1 MAGRIRTIK
10 PEWLEDEKLLTVS
23 IEARLLSVALL
34 LIADDHGRGR
44 AQPVRIGAAVF
55 PGEADATA
63 TAKSALGELTR
74 IGYVCLYSVRDQSY
88 FAIVNWKKHQ
98 RVDKPGAPRVPAPEE
113 ADATSV
119 PQETASRSVYF
130 MRGQTTGLI
139 KIGESTDPVAR
150 LTSLTKGGSEAIDL
164 LAVLASGSRTERE
177 LHALLAADRVHG
189 EWFRPSPAVLAEL
202 AKAGGDPAKP
212 LATAGYDGP
221 NRILDAFLSS
231 SRPVRDQLATD
242 LRSPISITDPD
253 EDPDPPEPEPPSRPK
268 TEPSPESSSSP
279 EPSPVVGPSTGGIQS
294 STGGIQPGAGAY
306 STEVDP
312 KGRLNGLDLQ
322 TATDEQ
328 LCVIALRRV
337 HMLRSDEVTLLREA
351 RLLAAHAA
359 TKSLGKREICEH
371 VAEAVNKLARKLPE
385 AAHEGKPFKPSAV
398 YAFVARV
405 AKRLFDEE
413 REAG

>member
-1 MAGRIRTIK
+1 MSRWAPMPSTLLRDASARGLSAFVRLVLVDVVAGGQVTSLPGLLVYSSGLAAEELAATPRGVEKAVEELVEAGLLVHDRRHRTVWSVVAAEANLNGARNPAQVRGWKRYWTTIPECAPK
-10 PEWLEDEKLLTVS
+10 RAAREWL
-23 IEARLLSVALL
+23 
-34 LIADDHGRGR
+34 
-44 AQPVRIGAAVF
+44 F
-55 PGEADATA
+55 
-63 TAKSALGELTR
+63 
-74 IGYVCLYSVRDQSY
+74 
-88 FAIVNWKKHQ
+88 
-98 RVDKPGAPRVPAPEE
+98 
-113 ADATSV
+113 
-119 PQETASRSVYF
+119 
-130 MRGQTTGLI
+130 
-139 KIGESTDPVAR
+139 
-150 LTSLTKGGSEAIDL
+150 
-164 LAVLASGSRTERE
+164 
-177 LHALLAADRVHG
+177 
-189 EWFRPSPAVLAEL
+189 AEL
-202 AKAGGDPAKP
+202 ARKGAKFAEEFAEFAGSNGETVSQTVSETVSDTVQGTALTRTRTRTETRTRTGTPPAP
-212 LATAGYDGP
+212 TTGTG
-221 NRILDAFLSS
+221 
-231 SRPVRDQLATD
+231 
-242 LRSPISITDPD
+242 
-253 EDPDPPEPEPPSRPK
+253 
-268 TEPSPESSSSP
+268 PESSSIQ
-279 EPSPVVGPSTGGIQS
+279 EPSPDVGPIEQIHRDPKTGAI
-294 STGGIQPGAGAY
+294 AY